1 MKKIRLIARIDIK
14 GPNLIKSIN
23 LEGLRILGDPEIF
36 AKEYYQNGIDEI
48 VFMDSVASLY
58 GRNQLDEIIKNI
70 TSEIFIPIT
79 VGGGIRSLADFSN
92 ILRSGAD
99 KIAINSAAVQ
109 NPLLIS
115 QASSEFGSQSVVSSI
130 EAKKKTSSSWEIFIN
145 NGRDSTGID
154 AVYWAKKCEE
164 LGAGELFVTSVDRE
178 GTRKGFD
185 VELMQAISS
194 KVNLPVIASGGMG
207 KIEDLGDLLTNTNV
221 DGVAVADVL
230 HYKRLTVE
238 ELRFGCVSNGRVIRN

>member
-1 MKKIRLIARIDIK
+1 VKKIRLIARMDIK
-14 GPNLIKSIN
+14 GPHLIKGIN
-23 LEGLRILGDPEIF
+23 LEGLRVLGDPKNF
-36 AKEYYQNGIDEI
+36 ATLYYQNGIDEI

-58 GRNQLDEIIKNI
+58 GRNQLDEIIKDI

-79 VGGGIRSLADFSN
+79 VGGGIRNINDFSK

-99 KIAINSAAVQ
+99 KIAINSAAVE

-115 QASSEFGSQSVVSSI
+115 EASSEFGAQCVVSSI
-130 EAKKKTSSSWEIFIN
+130 EAKKKTNNSWEIFIN

-185 VELMQAISS
+185 VDLVQSISS
-194 KVNLPVIASGGMG
+194 SVNLPVIASGGMG
-207 KIEDLGDLLTNTNV
+207 KIDHLEDLLKNTNV

-238 ELRFGCVSNGRVIRN
+238 ELRNGCVSNGRVIRN

>member
-1 MKKIRLIARIDIK
+1 VKKIRLIARMDIK
-14 GPNLIKSIN
+14 GPHLIKGIN
-23 LEGLRILGDPEIF
+23 LEGLRVLGDPKNF
-36 AKEYYQNGIDEI
+36 AKLYYQNGIDEI

-58 GRNQLDEIIKNI
+58 GRNQLDKIIKDI

-79 VGGGIRSLADFSN
+79 VGGGIRNINDFSK

-99 KIAINSAAVQ
+99 KIAINSAAVE

-115 QASSEFGSQSVVSSI
+115 EASSEFGAQCVVSSI
-130 EAKKKTSSSWEIFIN
+130 EAKKKTNNSWEIFIN

-185 VELMQAISS
+185 VDLVQSISS
-194 KVNLPVIASGGMG
+194 SVNLPVIASGGMG
-207 KIEDLGDLLTNTNV
+207 KIDHLEDLLKNTNV
-221 DGVAVADVL
+221 DGVAVADAL

-238 ELRFGCVSNGRVIRN
+238 ELRYGCVSNGRVIRN

>member
-1 MKKIRLIARIDIK
+1 MDIK
-14 GPNLIKSIN
+14 GPHLIKGIN
-23 LEGLRILGDPEIF
+23 LEGLRVLGDPKNF
-36 AKEYYQNGIDEI
+36 ATLYYQNGIDEI

-58 GRNQLDEIIKNI
+58 GRNQLDEIIKDI

-79 VGGGIRSLADFSN
+79 VGGGIRNINDFSK

-99 KIAINSAAVQ
+99 KIAINSAAVE

-115 QASSEFGSQSVVSSI
+115 EASSEFGAQCVVSSI
-130 EAKKKTSSSWEIFIN
+130 EAKKKTNNSWEIFIN

-185 VELMQAISS
+185 VDLVQSISS
-194 KVNLPVIASGGMG
+194 SVNLPVIASGGMG
-207 KIEDLGDLLTNTNV
+207 KIDHLEDLLKNTNV

-238 ELRFGCVSNGRVIRN
+238 ELRNGCVSNGRVIRN